1 MMKNV
6 VTVMKNV
13 VTVMN
18 RDDDNYEM
26 PTKLGI
32 KILEYIKEYIKQNK
46 MPPTHSEIIDHVKHK
61 GNGGVT
67 YAINKLIKSGNL
79 VKKGATRNLWPVD

>member
-18 RDDDNYEM
+18 RDDDNFEM

-46 MPPTHSEIIDHVKHK
+46 IPPTHIEIIEHVKHK
-61 GNGGVT
+61 GSGGIV

-79 VKKGATRNLWPVD
+79 VKKGATRNLWPVE

>member
-1 MMKNV
+1 MMQNV
-6 VTVMKNV
+6 VTVMK
-13 VTVMN
+13 

-32 KILEYIKEYIKQNK
+32 KILKYIKEYIKQNGI
-46 MPPTHSEIIDHVKHK
+46 PPSQKEIMHHVNNK
-61 GNGGVT
+61 GNGGIV

-79 VKKGATRNLWPVD
+79 VKKGATRNLWPVENKE